1 MRGTPWPA
9 ESCSHDNRRMHIGQ
23 AIKKKREE
31 QGATQE
37 EVAFRAGTDASNL
50 SRMERG
56 LQKPSLDML
65 EALAKAL
72 GTPVSSLYEQ
82 LEHGQPRHQAKEL
95 APAPYVK
102 SLRQIQ
108 QQFLELTPENQSL
121 ATDFIKLLGKRQKR
135 D

>member
-1 MRGTPWPA
+1 
-9 ESCSHDNRRMHIGQ
+9 MHIGQ

-72 GTPVSSLYEQ
+72 GTTVSSLYEQ
-82 LEHGQPRHQAKEL
+82 IEQGQPKHQTKEL
-95 APAPYVK
+95 APEPYVR

-108 QQFLELTPENQSL
+108 RQFLELTPENQSL
-121 ATDFIKLLGKRQKR
+121 ATDFMRLLGRRQKH